1 MTTKIAPIACTLSP
15 GDYRERASWLA
26 ELNRDALLSFRHD
39 GLWLELV
46 YAGRA
51 AARVAELVERERRC
65 CSFLSF
71 GMFAEG
77 DTVRVVVDAPEHAR
91 EASATLFEQ
100 FRSGKVI
107 GADCTCISGCGEGC
121 AESPATGDRVARA
134 AATTGTVAA
143 LACVVCC
150 VLPFVFPAVV
160 ATGAGAAVAAFA
172 GTYWWALAL
181 AGVLLVSG
189 WGLLV
194 WRKMQTRRVIG
205 KGTMR
210 AMLAATLI
218 GLVAWGWSFVE
229 PDIIA
234 LFVK

>member
-1 MTTKIAPIACTLSP
+1 MNTSTAPVACTLSP
-15 GDYRERASWLA
+15 GDYRERTSWLA

-39 GLWLELV
+39 GLRLELV

-51 AARVAELVERERRC
+51 ATRVAELVERERRC
-65 CSFLSF
+65 CGFLSF
-71 GMFAEG
+71 GLSVEG
-77 DTVRVVVDAPEHAR
+77 ENVRVIVDAPEHAR

-100 FRSGKVI
+100 FRSGKVV
-107 GADCTCISGCGEGC
+107 GTDCTCASGCVEGC
-121 AESPATGDRVARA
+121 VESPATGDRVARA

-143 LACVVCC
+143 LACGVCC

-189 WGLLV
+189 WGWLV
-194 WRKMQTRRVIG
+194 WQKMQTRRVIG

-218 GLVAWGWSFVE
+218 GLLAWGWSFVE